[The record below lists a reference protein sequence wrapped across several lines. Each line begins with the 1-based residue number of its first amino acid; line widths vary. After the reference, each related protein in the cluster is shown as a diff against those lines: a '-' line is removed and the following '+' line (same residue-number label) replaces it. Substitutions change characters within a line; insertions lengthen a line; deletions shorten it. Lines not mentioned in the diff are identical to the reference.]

1 MLPKLII
8 FDVDGL
14 MLDTESKW
22 QEAWQTVGNRYG
34 VSDLGK
40 TTFMKCVGRNGKE
53 VESIIE
59 EDLKNFD
66 NPKMILKEVREYGNK
81 LLNEKISTKKGLFE
95 LLDFIKTLSI
105 PIAVATATEKT
116 TTYERLSKLHLLDYF
131 DYILCGN
138 EVHLR
143 KPNPE
148 IYQKVLQYFHI
159 MPQDALILEDSYVG
173 VEAAYRANV
182 PCIMIPDL
190 APACEKQRNETI
202 AVVSSLLDV
211 IDILKEKNKKETML
225 TYIRET
231 PYQLKSNVNNIKE
244 ITEPLVSL
252 YLKKRYQSLWIIA
265 CGSSFNGAQCAK
277 PFLMKYLN
285 CDIKVISPMSFV
297 YFENQITEDDFVFV
311 VSQSGHSTNCIQAL
325 QKLKSLHREAVLITG
340 QKNDDLKSYADIVVD
355 YHMGIE
361 TVGYVTKGIVM
372 LIEYL
377 ILFALVSGL
386 KKHCINQGVYD
397 EIINELLE
405 VPERHQIIQEETKR
419 FYQKHLYE
427 MTSLN
432 PTFFI
437 GFIQSYGI
445 ALEGALKMAETTK
458 HPCMAYEA
466 EEFIHGFN
474 LQLTPAYT
482 VWCID
487 DCSQGSSRIIQNY
500 KAIQSVTPRTYA
512 ITNSP
517 LVDDE
522 HAIRMPFHIHEPLLM
537 PLYILPVF
545 QVLSYQISEELQTW
559 NTHPRFSKF
568 NDYVQTKTKK

>member
-14 MLDTESKW
+14 MLDTEARW
-22 QEAWQTVGNRYG
+22 QEAWDSVGKRYG
-34 VSDLGK
+34 VQDLGN
-40 TTFMKCVGRNGKE
+40 TTFLKCVGRNGKE
-53 VESIIE
+53 VEDIVKN
-59 EDLKNFD
+59 DLRQFAHPEK
-66 NPKMILKEVREYGNK
+66 ILQEVREYGDE
-81 LLNEKISTKKGLFE
+81 LLKERIDIKKGLME
-95 LLDFIKTLSI
+95 LLRFIQSLSI
-105 PIAVATATEKT
+105 PVAVATATDKD
-116 TTYERLSKLHLLDYF
+116 TTYQRLSRLQLWDQF

-143 KPNPE
+143 KPHPE
-148 IYQKVLQYFHI
+148 IYETVLNYFGVDS
-159 MPQDALILEDSYVG
+159 QEAWVLEDSYVG
-173 VEAAYRANV
+173 VEAAYRAHIT
-182 PCIMIPDL
+182 CIMIADL
-190 APACEKQRNETI
+190 APAQEKQKRETFAI
-202 AVVSSLLDV
+202 VDSLIDV
-211 IDILKEKNKKETML
+211 IDILKKNIQVTMM
-225 TYIRET
+225 TYIQET
-231 PYQLKSNVNNIKE
+231 PQQMKDNIINIEE
-244 ITEPLVSL
+244 ITKPLVQL
-252 YLKKRYQSLWIIA
+252 YLQKEYQSLWIIA

-285 CDIKVISPMSFV
+285 CDVKVISPMSFV

-372 LIEYL
+372 LMEYL

-386 KKHCINQGVYD
+386 KKHCIHQEVYD
-397 EIINELLE
+397 EIIKELLE
-405 VPERHQIIQEETKR
+405 VPERHQIIQEETKQ

-487 DCSQGSSRIIQNY
+487 DCSQGSSRIISIYQ
-500 KAIQSVTPRTYA
+500 AIQSVTPRTYA

-522 HAIRMPFHIHEPLLM
+522 HAIRIPFHIHEPLLM

-568 NDYVQTKTKK
+568 NDYVQTKTNE

>member
-14 MLDTESKW
+14 MLDTEARW
-22 QEAWQTVGNRYG
+22 QEAWDSVGKRYG
-34 VSDLGK
+34 VQDLGN
-40 TTFMKCVGRNGKE
+40 TTFLKCVGRNGKE
-53 VESIIE
+53 VEDIVKN
-59 EDLKNFD
+59 DLRQFAHPEK
-66 NPKMILKEVREYGNK
+66 ILQEVREYGDE
-81 LLNEKISTKKGLFE
+81 LLKERIDIKKGLME
-95 LLDFIKTLSI
+95 LLRFIQSLSI
-105 PIAVATATEKT
+105 PVAVATATDKD
-116 TTYERLSKLHLLDYF
+116 TTYQRLSRLQLWDQF

-143 KPNPE
+143 KPHPE
-148 IYQKVLQYFHI
+148 IYETVLNYFGVDS
-159 MPQDALILEDSYVG
+159 QEAWVLEDSYVG
-173 VEAAYRANV
+173 VEAAYRAHI

-190 APACEKQRNETI
+190 APAQEKQKRETFAI
-202 AVVSSLLDV
+202 VDSLIDV
-211 IDILKEKNKKETML
+211 IDILKKNIQVTMM
-225 TYIRET
+225 TYIQET
-231 PYQLKSNVNNIKE
+231 PQQMKDNIINIEE
-244 ITEPLVSL
+244 ITKPLVQL
-252 YLKKRYQSLWIIA
+252 YLQKEYQSLWIIA

-285 CDIKVISPMSFV
+285 CDVKVISPMSFV

-386 KKHCINQGVYD
+386 KKHCIHQEVYD
-397 EIINELLE
+397 EIIKELLE
-405 VPERHQIIQEETKR
+405 VPERNQIIQEETKQ

-487 DCSQGSSRIIQNY
+487 DCSQGSSRIISIYQ
-500 KAIQSVTPRTYA
+500 AIQSVTPRTYT

-522 HAIRMPFHIHEPLLM
+522 HAIRIPFHIHEPLLM

-568 NDYVQTKTKK
+568 NDYVQTKTNE

>member
-14 MLDTESKW
+14 MLDTEARW
-22 QEAWQTVGNRYG
+22 QEAWDSVGKRYG
-34 VSDLGK
+34 VQDLGN
-40 TTFMKCVGRNGKE
+40 TTFLKCVGRNGKE
-53 VESIIE
+53 VEDIVKN
-59 EDLKNFD
+59 DLRQFAHPEK
-66 NPKMILKEVREYGNK
+66 ILQEVREYGDE
-81 LLNEKISTKKGLFE
+81 LLKERIDIKKGLME
-95 LLDFIKTLSI
+95 LLRFIQSLSI
-105 PIAVATATEKT
+105 PVAVATATDKD
-116 TTYERLSKLHLLDYF
+116 TTYQRLSRLQLWDQF

-143 KPNPE
+143 KPHPE
-148 IYQKVLQYFHI
+148 IYETVLNYFGVDS
-159 MPQDALILEDSYVG
+159 QEAWVLEDSYVG
-173 VEAAYRANV
+173 VEAAYRAHI

-190 APACEKQRNETI
+190 APAQEKQKRETFAI
-202 AVVSSLLDV
+202 VDSLID
-211 IDILKEKNKKETML
+211 DILKKNMQVTMM
-225 TYIRET
+225 TYIQET
-231 PYQLKSNVNNIKE
+231 PQQMKDNIINIEE
-244 ITEPLVSL
+244 ITKPLVQL
-252 YLKKRYQSLWIIA
+252 YLQKEYQSLWIIA

-285 CDIKVISPMSFV
+285 CDVKVISPMSFV

-386 KKHCINQGVYD
+386 KKHCIHQEVYD
-397 EIINELLE
+397 EIIKELLE
-405 VPERHQIIQEETKR
+405 VPERHQIIQEETKQ

-487 DCSQGSSRIIQNY
+487 DCSQGSSRIISIYQ
-500 KAIQSVTPRTYA
+500 AIQSVTPRTYA

-522 HAIRMPFHIHEPLLM
+522 HAIRIPFHIHEPLLM

-568 NDYVQTKTKK
+568 NDYVQTKTNE

>member
-14 MLDTESKW
+14 MLDTEARW
-22 QEAWQTVGNRYG
+22 QEAWDSVGKRYD
-34 VSDLGK
+34 VQDLGN
-40 TTFMKCVGRNGKE
+40 TTFLKCVGRNGKE
-53 VESIIE
+53 VEDIVKN
-59 EDLKNFD
+59 DLRQFAHPEK
-66 NPKMILKEVREYGNK
+66 ILQEVREYGDE
-81 LLNEKISTKKGLFE
+81 LLKERIDIKKGLME
-95 LLDFIKTLSI
+95 LLRFIQSLSI
-105 PIAVATATEKT
+105 PVAVATATDKD
-116 TTYERLSKLHLLDYF
+116 TTYQRLSRLQLWDQF

-143 KPNPE
+143 KPHPE
-148 IYQKVLQYFHI
+148 IYETVLNYFGVDS
-159 MPQDALILEDSYVG
+159 QEAWVLEDSYVG
-173 VEAAYRANV
+173 VEAAYRAHI

-190 APACEKQRNETI
+190 APAQEKQKRETFAI
-202 AVVSSLLDV
+202 VDSLIDV
-211 IDILKEKNKKETML
+211 IDILKKNIQVTMM
-225 TYIRET
+225 TYIQET
-231 PYQLKSNVNNIKE
+231 PQQMKDNIINIEE
-244 ITEPLVSL
+244 ITKPLVQL
-252 YLKKRYQSLWIIA
+252 YLQKEYQSLWIIA

-285 CDIKVISPMSFV
+285 CDVKVISPMSFV

-386 KKHCINQGVYD
+386 KKHCIHQEVYD
-397 EIINELLE
+397 EIIKELLE
-405 VPERHQIIQEETKR
+405 VPERNQIIQEETKQ

-487 DCSQGSSRIIQNY
+487 DCSQGSSRIISIYQ
-500 KAIQSVTPRTYA
+500 AIQSVTPRTYA

-522 HAIRMPFHIHEPLLM
+522 HAIRIPFHIHEPLLM

-568 NDYVQTKTKK
+568 NDYVQTKTNE

>member
-14 MLDTESKW
+14 MLDTEARW
-22 QEAWQTVGNRYG
+22 QEAWDSVGKRYG
-34 VSDLGK
+34 VQDLGN
-40 TTFMKCVGRNGKE
+40 TTFLKCVGRNGKE
-53 VESIIE
+53 VEDIVKN
-59 EDLKNFD
+59 DLRQFAHPEK
-66 NPKMILKEVREYGNK
+66 ILQEVREYGDE
-81 LLNEKISTKKGLFE
+81 LLKERIDIKKGLME
-95 LLDFIKTLSI
+95 LLRFIQSLSI
-105 PIAVATATEKT
+105 PVAVATATDKD
-116 TTYERLSKLHLLDYF
+116 TTYQRLSRLQLWDQF

-143 KPNPE
+143 KPHPE
-148 IYQKVLQYFHI
+148 IYETVLNYFGVDS
-159 MPQDALILEDSYVG
+159 QEAWVLEDSYVG
-173 VEAAYRANV
+173 VEAAYRAHI

-190 APACEKQRNETI
+190 APAQEKQKRETFAI
-202 AVVSSLLDV
+202 VDSLIDV
-211 IDILKEKNKKETML
+211 IDILKKNMQVTMM
-225 TYIRET
+225 TYIQET
-231 PYQLKSNVNNIKE
+231 PQQMKDNIINIEE
-244 ITEPLVSL
+244 ITKPLVQL
-252 YLKKRYQSLWIIA
+252 YLQKEYQSLWIIA

-285 CDIKVISPMSFV
+285 CDVKVISPMSFV

-311 VSQSGHSTNCIQAL
+311 ISQSGHSTNCIQAL

-386 KKHCINQGVYD
+386 KKHCIHQEVYD
-397 EIINELLE
+397 EIIKELLE
-405 VPERHQIIQEETKR
+405 VPERHQIIQEETKQ

-487 DCSQGSSRIIQNY
+487 DCSQGSSRIISIYQ
-500 KAIQSVTPRTYA
+500 AIQSVTPRTYA

-522 HAIRMPFHIHEPLLM
+522 HAIRIPFHIHEPLLM

-568 NDYVQTKTKK
+568 NDYVQTKTNE

>member
-14 MLDTESKW
+14 MLDTEARW
-22 QEAWQTVGNRYG
+22 QEAWDSVGKRYG
-34 VSDLGK
+34 VQDLGN
-40 TTFMKCVGRNGKE
+40 TTFLKCVGRNGKE
-53 VESIIE
+53 VEDIVKN
-59 EDLKNFD
+59 DLRQFAHPEK
-66 NPKMILKEVREYGNK
+66 ILQEVREYGD
-81 LLNEKISTKKGLFE
+81 E
-95 LLDFIKTLSI
+95 LLKERIDIKKDLMELLRFIQSLSI
-105 PIAVATATEKT
+105 PVAVATATDKD
-116 TTYERLSKLHLLDYF
+116 TTYQRLSRLQLWDQF

-143 KPNPE
+143 KPHPE
-148 IYQKVLQYFHI
+148 IYETVLNYFGVDS
-159 MPQDALILEDSYVG
+159 QEAWVLEDSYVG
-173 VEAAYRANV
+173 VEAAYRAHI

-190 APACEKQRNETI
+190 APAQEKQKRETFAI
-202 AVVSSLLDV
+202 VDSLIDV
-211 IDILKEKNKKETML
+211 IDILKKNIQVTMM
-225 TYIRET
+225 TYIQET
-231 PYQLKSNVNNIKE
+231 PQQMKDNIINIEE
-244 ITEPLVSL
+244 ITKPLVQL
-252 YLKKRYQSLWIIA
+252 YLQKEYQSLWIIA

-285 CDIKVISPMSFV
+285 CDVKVISPMSFV

-311 VSQSGHSTNCIQAL
+311 ISQSGHSTNCIQAL

-386 KKHCINQGVYD
+386 KKHCIHQEVYD
-397 EIINELLE
+397 EIIKELLE
-405 VPERHQIIQEETKR
+405 VPERHQIIQEETKQ

-487 DCSQGSSRIIQNY
+487 DCSQGSSRIISIYQ
-500 KAIQSVTPRTYA
+500 AIQSVTPRTYA

-522 HAIRMPFHIHEPLLM
+522 HAIRIPFHIHEPLLM

-568 NDYVQTKTKK
+568 NDYVQTKTNE

>member
-14 MLDTESKW
+14 MLDTEARW
-22 QEAWQTVGNRYG
+22 QEAWDSVGKRYG
-34 VSDLGK
+34 VQDLGN
-40 TTFMKCVGRNGKE
+40 TTFLKCVGRNGKE
-53 VESIIE
+53 VEDIVKN
-59 EDLKNFD
+59 DLRQFAHPEK
-66 NPKMILKEVREYGNK
+66 ILQEVREYGDE
-81 LLNEKISTKKGLFE
+81 LLKERIDIKKGLME
-95 LLDFIKTLSI
+95 LLRFIQSLSI
-105 PIAVATATEKT
+105 PVAVATATDKD
-116 TTYERLSKLHLLDYF
+116 TTYQRLSRLQLWDQF

-143 KPNPE
+143 KPHPE
-148 IYQKVLQYFHI
+148 IYETVLNYFGVDS
-159 MPQDALILEDSYVG
+159 QEAWVLEDSYVG
-173 VEAAYRANV
+173 VEAAYRAHI

-190 APACEKQRNETI
+190 APAQEKQKRETFAI
-202 AVVSSLLDV
+202 VDSLIDV
-211 IDILKEKNKKETML
+211 IDILKKNMQVTMM
-225 TYIRET
+225 TYIQET
-231 PYQLKSNVNNIKE
+231 PQQMKDNIINIEE
-244 ITEPLVSL
+244 ITKPLVQL
-252 YLKKRYQSLWIIA
+252 YLQKEYQSLWIIA

-285 CDIKVISPMSFV
+285 CDVKVISPMSFV

-386 KKHCINQGVYD
+386 KKHCIHQEVYD
-397 EIINELLE
+397 EIIKELLE
-405 VPERHQIIQEETKR
+405 VAERHQIIQEETKQ

-487 DCSQGSSRIIQNY
+487 DCSQGSSRIISIYQ
-500 KAIQSVTPRTYA
+500 AIQSVTPRTYA

-522 HAIRMPFHIHEPLLM
+522 HAIRIPFHIHEPLLM

-568 NDYVQTKTKK
+568 NDYVQTKTNE